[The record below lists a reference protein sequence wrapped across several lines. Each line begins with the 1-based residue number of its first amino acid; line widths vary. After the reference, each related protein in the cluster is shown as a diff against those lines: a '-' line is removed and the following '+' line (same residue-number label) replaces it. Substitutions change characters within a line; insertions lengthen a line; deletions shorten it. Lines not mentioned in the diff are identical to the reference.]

1 MKNLL
6 NAGRLLVLDLA
17 STFVF
22 LILYVLTRN
31 VVVAVVLGMA
41 LGAAQIGLRLARKSP
56 IDTMQ
61 WLSLSVVLGLG
72 SATLITADPRFVM
85 LKPSLVYAIV
95 GLVMLKPGW
104 MNRYMPPI
112 VLELMP
118 DVVRRFG
125 LLWAGLMLFSGALN
139 LIVALSLGVEA
150 WASFMLV
157 YGIVSKVGLF
167 LVQYAVMRFIA
178 GRRRRRMLAGG
189 PAAL

>member
-6 NAGRLLVLDLA
+6 NAGRLLLVDLA
-17 STFVF
+17 STFIF
-22 LILYVLTRN
+22 LILYVLTHK
-31 VVVAVVLGMA
+31 VVVAVAIGMA
-41 LGAAQIGLRLARKSP
+41 LGAAQIGWRLARKSP

-61 WLSLSVVLGLG
+61 WLSLFLVLGLG

-118 DVVRRFG
+118 DVVGLFG
-125 LLWAGLMLFSGALN
+125 LVWAGLMFFSAALN
-139 LIVALSLGVEA
+139 LIVALSLGVVA

-157 YGIVSKVGLF
+157 YGIVSKAGLF
-167 LVQYAVMRFIA
+167 LVQYGVMRFVGG
-178 GRRRRRMLAGG
+178 GRRSRALAGG
-189 PAAL
+189 GVAM